1 VKTFWRLTRSWIC
14 HNHKAYYTYVL
25 LCACLVYNVVWHG
38 AIGYYRWNNRE
49 RSLEWAIE
57 QERIWDEIKPKEEEY
72 DDEDYGDED
81 AAEVAEVA
89 DAEADAEEE
98 EDDE

>member
-1 VKTFWRLTRSWIC
+1 
-14 HNHKAYYTYVL
+14 VL
-25 LCACLVYNVVWHG
+25 LCAIATYNLVWHT

-49 RSLEWAIE
+49 RSLDWAIE

-81 AAEVAEVA
+81 AGEVAAAAEG
-89 DAEADAEEE
+89 EADAEEDE